1 MPKKTRTRSRRYR
14 PRFLTLSFPF
24 YREHYVK
31 MHNVQ
36 YICPY
41 ENCPTKKYQRLK
53 VDLDATTDKKD
64 LKKEI
69 FTNRGNLFDF
79 ARHVYYHEHVH
90 PQLSMPH
97 ECIGNCEIKKI
108 EKQAVSDRVIHRIL
122 FFPL

>member
-1 MPKKTRTRSRRYR
+1 MFQFHEKKVLNYFREIII
-14 PRFLTLSFPF
+14 LSFPF

-108 EKQAVSDRVIHRIL
+108 KKKQYQIE
-122 FFPL
+122 